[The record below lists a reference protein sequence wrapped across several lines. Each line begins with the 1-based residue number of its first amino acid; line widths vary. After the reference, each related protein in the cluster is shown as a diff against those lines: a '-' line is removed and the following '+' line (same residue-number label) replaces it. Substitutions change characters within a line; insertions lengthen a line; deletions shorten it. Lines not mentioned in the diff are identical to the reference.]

1 MHGKFNAYLHVVRA
15 PTMINLASWGKG
27 GVLAFFAFARR
38 LNFNCFKWHLLSI
51 EKGVEK
57 LHSNGNHQSEDS
69 SRHRVEIEIGSKGK
83 RRRKEKHENGK
94 RREAEGR
101 GKRRKKR
108 AVKWIL

>member
-1 MHGKFNAYLHVVRA
+1 MNARQIQCIFACRSRPHDDQPRFV
-15 PTMINLASWGKG
+15 GKG

-57 LHSNGNHQSEDS
+57 LQSNGNHQSEDS

-83 RRRKEKHENGK
+83 RRRKEKQGNGK
-94 RREAEGR
+94 RREQEEEGKEER
-101 GKRRKKR
+101 GGQ
-108 AVKWIL
+108 

>member
-1 MHGKFNAYLHVVRA
+1 MYGELNAYFHVVRA
-15 PTMINLASWGKG
+15 PTMIKLASWGKG

-57 LHSNGNHQSEDS
+57 LQSNGNHQSEDS

-83 RRRKEKHENGK
+83 RRRKEKQGNGK
-94 RREAEGR
+94 RREQEEEGKEER
-101 GKRRKKR
+101 GGQ
-108 AVKWIL
+108 